1 MYCKEPHKR
10 SFWRLVEELV
20 EDGVLE
26 EDSEVEESSE
36 SEDDWGLDTVSEFDD
51 EEDWVMEQIIFG
63 EEGDNLYE

>member
-1 MYCKEPHKR
+1 M
-10 SFWRLVEELV
+10 

-26 EDSEVEESSE
+26 EDTEEESSE
-36 SEDDWGLDTVSEFDD
+36 SEEDWEMDTVSEFDD

>member
-1 MYCKEPHKR
+1 MYCKELHKKR
-10 SFWRLVEELV
+10 FWRLVEELV

-26 EDSEVEESSE
+26 ADTESDEESSE
-36 SEDDWGLDTVSEFDD
+36 SEEQDTVSEFDD